1 MGRRGDRNG
10 SGRISARV
18 ADGIGEGAGGDG
30 EPAGEVSGTVSDVD
44 GGRGAGIRRR
54 AVVMPRER
62 PVIVRRLDVTVYT
75 DGGRSW
81 HVETTAAPAW
91 SVVEQAVRQLDKFSH
106 PFLFLCLSEAEDAD
120 ERLEIRGGNG
130 DYWIA
135 GDFDGFWQRRIV
147 NPNGSDERVMV
158 WTSDQGFGDAD
169 RHICHDV
176 EVVVR
181 AARYFFDHGHFD
193 PSLTWEEQQ

>member
-1 MGRRGDRNG
+1 MV
-10 SGRISARV
+10 SGRGPE
-18 ADGIGEGAGGDG
+18 GIGEGAGGDG
-30 EPAGEVSGTVSDVD
+30 EPVGEVLGPVSVVD

-54 AVVMPRER
+54 AVGMPLER
-62 PVIVRRLDVTVYT
+62 PVIVRQLDVTVYT
-75 DGGRSW
+75 NGGRSW
-81 HVETTAAPAW
+81 HVETTAAPTW
-91 SVVEQAVRQLDKFSH
+91 SVVEQAVRRLDKFSH
-106 PFLFLCLSEAEDAD
+106 PFLFMCLSETEEAD
-120 ERLEIRGGNG
+120 ERLEIMGGSG

-158 WTSDQGFGDAD
+158 WTSDQAFGDDD
-169 RHICHDV
+169 RHICHDL

-181 AARYFFDHGHFD
+181 AARYFFDHRYFD